1 MLWAQRHSWK
11 GEGLFQAQVGTA
23 QGRVSSPQSVPL
35 SFREHGVL
43 SFSVW
48 VLPGAQF
55 PRPGEAEGARK
66 NPPAEPAKGKQRRS
80 LKVGARNQASWVGIF
95 GKLSGERFMKE
106 RSRGERT
113 DRSPY

>member
-11 GEGLFQAQVGTA
+11 GEGLFQAQVGTG

-48 VLPGAQF
+48 VLPGVQF
-55 PRPGEAEGARK
+55 PRPGEAEGAEK
-66 NPPAEPAKGKQRRS
+66 TLQQSLQKGSKDI
-80 LKVGARNQASWVGIF
+80 A
-95 GKLSGERFMKE
+95 
-106 RSRGERT
+106 
-113 DRSPY
+113 